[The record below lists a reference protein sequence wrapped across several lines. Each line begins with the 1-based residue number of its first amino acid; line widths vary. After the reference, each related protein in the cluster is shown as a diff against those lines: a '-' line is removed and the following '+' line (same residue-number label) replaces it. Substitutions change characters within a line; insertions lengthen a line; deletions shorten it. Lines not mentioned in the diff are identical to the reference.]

1 MALIL
6 LLLAPILLLMTTV
19 TSDETIP
26 SMSHII
32 STVVKVFVT
41 GYFLL
46 ASDWIIDHFPEV
58 QGWVISQPL
67 YAAAA
72 IVGVAILVFVL
83 VPWLGRVFVRCLGF
97 GTKGV
102 TRGSTAARYQSRRLG
117 GSVPA
122 GSMFSSFQSMGAT
135 QR

>member
-32 STVVKVFVT
+32 STVVKFVT

-46 ASDWIIDHFPEV
+46 VSDWIIDHFPEV

-102 TRGSTAARYQSRRLG
+102 TRGSTAARYQSWRLG